1 MVARAENL
9 FAVEAPMPLVIP
21 DELLL
26 EAGLDEHEA
35 LVEIACRLFEGGKLT
50 LWSAVKFAGMS
61 RTEFEDE
68 LRSRQI
74 AVYRPGLD
82 ELADDLTV
90 LNRLGI

>member
-1 MVARAENL
+1 
-9 FAVEAPMPLVIP
+9 MPLVIS

-26 EAGLDEHEA
+26 EAGLDEREA
-35 LVEIACRLFEGGKLT
+35 LVEIACRLFEGGRLT

-74 AVYRPGLD
+74 AIYRPGPD
-82 ELADDLTV
+82 ELADDLAV
-90 LNRLGI
+90 LDRLGI

>member
-1 MVARAENL
+1 
-9 FAVEAPMPLVIP
+9 MPLVIP

-26 EAGLDEHEA
+26 EAGLDEREA
-35 LVEIACRLFEGGKLT
+35 LVEIACRLFEGGRLT
-50 LWSAVKFAGMS
+50 LSSAVKFAGMS

-82 ELADDLTV
+82 ELVNDLAV
-90 LNRLGI
+90 LDRLGI